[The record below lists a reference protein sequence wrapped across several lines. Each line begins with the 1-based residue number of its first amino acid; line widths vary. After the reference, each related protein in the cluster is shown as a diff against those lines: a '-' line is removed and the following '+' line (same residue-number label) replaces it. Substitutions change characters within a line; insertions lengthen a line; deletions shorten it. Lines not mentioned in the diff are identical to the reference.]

1 LIWLTLL
8 EPTVENKGFTKP
20 IVKDGAQGDIVVP
33 GSAPASSTTP
43 RTPPPRAAANQ
54 PRTPAGTPA
63 EAPGISGLK
72 VRGLFHENPAGN
84 KVVFDFLD
92 SLKEKSTYFDV
103 QDKEARD
110 LGVRTDDPV
119 AADRWAWVFEMDLP
133 FRENID
139 IK

>member
-1 LIWLTLL
+1 
-8 EPTVENKGFTKP
+8 
-20 IVKDGAQGDIVVP
+20 
-33 GSAPASSTTP
+33 
-43 RTPPPRAAANQ
+43 
-54 PRTPAGTPA
+54 
-63 EAPGISGLK
+63 
-72 VRGLFHENPAGN
+72 
-84 KVVFDFLD
+84 VVFDFLD